1 MEVHEE
7 RLRDVR
13 QGRRTSEALRR
24 HNPTILEAV
33 EELCGRSPWRRAVR
47 QAAALFA
54 STLGLDRPDAVRV
67 RITVAARALDDV
79 RGAGTDEAHREL
91 RALGED
97 RPLYVLV
104 CDELTGHRPTGTR
117 RTGEERDTVTRALY
131 LVARMVSSQEQV
143 DELEEMLETGAP
155 RDPSR

>member
-13 QGRRTSEALRR
+13 QGRRSSEALRR
-24 HNPTILEAV
+24 HNPAILEAV
-33 EELCGRSPWRRAVR
+33 EELCGRSPWRRAAG

-67 RITVAARALDDV
+67 RITVAARALDAV
-79 RGAGTDEAHREL
+79 RGAGTAESHREL
-91 RALGED
+91 RALGQD
-97 RPLYVLV
+97 QPLYVLV
-104 CDELTGHRPTGTR
+104 CEELTGHRPTGTR
-117 RTGEERDTVTRALY
+117 RTGEERDMVTRVLH

-143 DELEEMLETGAP
+143 VELEEMVEASAP
-155 RDPSR
+155 RDRAR